1 MSKMEVTE
9 KYLNTLSV
17 DSNNLRSC
25 LPPTVQQ
32 SRTFDMK
39 DPDQRIE
46 FAKLIARTGIQL
58 LYEYPKHRG
67 NATGLI
73 RRLRGVTPSKI
84 V

>member
-1 MSKMEVTE
+1 MEVTE
-9 KYLNTLSV
+9 QYLNMLSV
-17 DSNNLRSC
+17 DSNKVRFC

-39 DPDQRIE
+39 DPNQRIE
-46 FAKLIARTGIQL
+46 CAKLIARAGIQL

-67 NATGLI
+67 NGTGLI

>member
-1 MSKMEVTE
+1 MEVTE
-9 KYLNTLSV
+9 KYLTTLSV

-25 LPPTVQQ
+25 LPPTVQR

-39 DPDQRIE
+39 DPNQRIE
-46 FAKLIARTGIQL
+46 FAKLIVRTGIQL

-67 NATGLI
+67 NGTGLI